1 VPDGKSQV
9 SRAQREVA
17 SQPAVGKLKLFVS
30 SNQGGVSV
38 HYRGMFLGLMG
49 VLSLAAAGSAQAQ
62 EKAARKSQG
71 TATLFVLNM
80 CTPMAQLTGWV
91 TGPTASVKVDGKA
104 IGTVEPC
111 SFKSFSVP
119 AGDREVII
127 RTTGFELDLGFPGPR
142 HNLVAGQ
149 STYISA
155 VYRQYFETRQI
166 DAGSAKQSM
175 DVMRSVRKK

>member
-1 VPDGKSQV
+1 MQYRSVLLSVVGGLCV
-9 SRAQREVA
+9 SA
-17 SQPAVGKLKLFVS
+17 
-30 SNQGGVSV
+30 
-38 HYRGMFLGLMG
+38 MG
-49 VLSLAAAGSAQAQ
+49 AAQAQ
-62 EKAARKSQG
+62 EKIPRKSQG
-71 TATLFVLNM
+71 TATLVVLNM

-91 TGPTASVKVDGKA
+91 TGPTASVKVDGKSF
-104 IGTVEPC
+104 GTVEPC

-127 RTTGFELDLGFPGPR
+127 RGTGFEIDLGFPGPR

-175 DVMRSVRKK
+175 EAMRAVRKK

>member
-1 VPDGKSQV
+1 MLNAWKSV
-9 SRAQREVA
+9 CM
-17 SQPAVGKLKLFVS
+17 VGC
-30 SNQGGVSV
+30 
-38 HYRGMFLGLMG
+38 LGLSA
-49 VLSLAAAGSAQAQ
+49 LSATMGSAQSQ
-62 EKAARKSQG
+62 EKTARKSQD

-127 RTTGFELDLGFPGPR
+127 RTTG
-142 HNLVAGQ
+142 
-149 STYISA
+149 S
-155 VYRQYFETRQI
+155 
-166 DAGSAKQSM
+166 
-175 DVMRSVRKK
+175 RSRRNA